1 MRAAIGF
8 LTVVPVGGALRSA
21 PGRNALLAFP
31 LVGFA
36 VGGATAAVA
45 WGGAELWTVPVG
57 AALAVALDL
66 LLTGAL
72 HVDAVADTADG
83 LASRRPA
90 DEALRIMREPTV
102 GAVGAAAA
110 AVTLLLRFA
119 WIAALASEGLWWL
132 IPAAPACGRAAMV
145 VALAAGGSPAS
156 GSLASGLGGAA
167 SRAASGVVIL
177 TAIAL
182 SALAG
187 AAGADATGAALGVA
201 AALAATVVAFAGAR
215 AWRRRFGGMTGDGAG
230 ALGTLAELSAFAVL
244 ALTPLWVGS

>member
-1 MRAAIGF
+1 VRAAIGF

-31 LVGFA
+31 FVGFA
-36 VGGATAAVA
+36 VGGAAAAVA
-45 WGGAELWTVPVG
+45 WGGAELWTVAVG
-57 AALAVALDL
+57 AALAVAADL

-72 HVDAVADTADG
+72 HVDAVADAADG

-110 AVTLLLRFA
+110 ALTLLLRFA
-119 WIAALASEGLWWL
+119 WIAALAAEGLWWL

-145 VALAAGGSPAS
+145 VALAAGGPPER

-167 SRAASGVVIL
+167 SPAAAGAAVL
-177 TAIAL
+177 AAIAL
-182 SALAG
+182 SSLAG
-187 AAGADATGAALGVA
+187 AAGAGATGAALGVA
-201 AALAATVVAFAGAR
+201 AALAATAVAVAGAR
-215 AWRRRFGGMTGDGAG
+215 AWQRRFAAMSGDGAG
-230 ALGTLAELSAFAVL
+230 ALGTLAELAAFAVL
-244 ALTPLWVGS
+244 ALTPLAQGG